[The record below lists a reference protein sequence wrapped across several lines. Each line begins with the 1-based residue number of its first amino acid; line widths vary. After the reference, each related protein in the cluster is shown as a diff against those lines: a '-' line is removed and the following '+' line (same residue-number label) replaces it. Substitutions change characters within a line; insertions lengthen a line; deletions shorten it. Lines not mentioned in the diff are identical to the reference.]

1 MPQKWENDYRS
12 YLDFVAW
19 DIVYEWKKK
28 EECMTNYILIVTVI
42 ILLCLFLNKLSSK
55 IGIPVLLAFIILG
68 MLFGTDGLLKISFDN
83 YRIAEEICTVSLI
96 FIMFY
101 GGFGTNWKQ
110 AKPVAGKAVLLST
123 VGVLL
128 TAVTTGFFCYGVL
141 HFRLWESM
149 LIGAVLSST
158 DAASVFSILRS
169 RQLNLKDNTASMLEM
184 ESGSND
190 PCSYMLTVI
199 ILAVMKGGFTGGSLL
214 RLIVLQLV
222 FGILIGVIV
231 AAFGAWVLSQMK
243 NTGDGVDTIFVFSM
257 ALLAYAGAAVL
268 GGNGYL
274 STYLAGLILGNR
286 PLHNKKSLVH
296 FFDGLTGLMQMLI
309 FFLLGLLAFPSA
321 LPGIIPVAFAIA
333 LFLTF
338 VARPVS
344 VFAIL
349 TLFRCPVR
357 QQLLVAW
364 SGLRGAASIVFAI
377 LATVDPAYTKNDLFH
392 IVIFIVLFSISIQG
406 SLLGFMARRLDMID
420 DRNNVMK
427 TFSDYS
433 EEVPVEF
440 VKIAVKK
447 NHPWSG
453 KKIRDIVSL
462 PDLLLVL
469 ILRGEERIVPNG
481 DTVIREGDRI
491 VLSALSPEEHL
502 GLYLSEISIDKE
514 SPWIG
519 LPLSRVKLEEGSL
532 VLVLMREDQVKIP
545 NGNTVIRENDI
556 LVVSQV

>member
-1 MPQKWENDYRS
+1 
-12 YLDFVAW
+12 
-19 DIVYEWKKK
+19 
-28 EECMTNYILIVTVI
+28 MTNYILIVTVI

-141 HFRLWESM
+141 HFRFWESM

-349 TLFRCPVR
+349 TPFRCLVR

>member
-1 MPQKWENDYRS
+1 
-12 YLDFVAW
+12 
-19 DIVYEWKKK
+19 
-28 EECMTNYILIVTVI
+28 MTNYILIVTVI

-55 IGIPVLLAFIILG
+55 LGIPVLLAFILLG
-68 MLFGTDGLLKISFDN
+68 MLFGTDGLLKISFDD
-83 YRIAEEICTVSLI
+83 YKVAEEICTVSLI

-123 VGVLL
+123 LGVLL
-128 TAVTTGFFCYGVL
+128 TAAATGLFCWGVL
-141 HFRLWESM
+141 RFRFWEGM

-169 RQLNLKDNTASMLEM
+169 KRLNLKNNTASMLEM

-199 ILAVMKGGFTGGSLL
+199 ILAVMKGGFTGTSLL
-214 RLIVLQLV
+214 RLVFFQLI
-222 FGILIGVIV
+222 FGILVGVLT
-231 AAFGAWVLSQMK
+231 AAFGSWVLSQMK
-243 NTGDGVDTIFVFSM
+243 NTSDGVDTIFVFSM
-257 ALLAYAGAAVL
+257 ALLSYAGAAIL

-338 VARPVS
+338 VARPLS
-344 VFAIL
+344 VAVIL
-349 TLFRCPVR
+349 TPFRCPVP

-406 SLLGFMARRLDMID
+406 SLLGLIAGKLNMID
-420 DRNNVMK
+420 EKGNVMK

-440 VKIAVKK
+440 VKIMIKK
-447 NHPWSG
+447 NHPWAG
-453 KKIRDIVSL
+453 RMIKDVTSL

-469 ILRGEERIVPNG
+469 ILRGEERIVPKG
-481 DTVIREGDRI
+481 DTVILEGDKI
-491 VLSALSPEEHL
+491 VLSALSPEENL
-502 GLYLSEISIDKE
+502 GLYLSEIEIDKD

-519 LPLSRVKLEEGSL
+519 LPLSRVKLEDGSL
-532 VLVLMREDQVKIP
+532 VLVLMREDHVKIP
-545 NGNTVIRENDI
+545 NGNTVICENDI

>member
-1 MPQKWENDYRS
+1 
-12 YLDFVAW
+12 
-19 DIVYEWKKK
+19 
-28 EECMTNYILIVTVI
+28 MTNYILIVTVI

>member
-1 MPQKWENDYRS
+1 
-12 YLDFVAW
+12 
-19 DIVYEWKKK
+19 
-28 EECMTNYILIVTVI
+28 MTNYILIVTVI

-68 MLFGTDGLLKISFDN
+68 MLFGTDGLLRISFDN

-128 TAVTTGFFCYGVL
+128 TAAATGLFCYGVL
-141 HFRLWESM
+141 RFRFWESM

-243 NTGDGVDTIFVFSM
+243 NAGDGVDTIFVFSM

-349 TLFRCPVR
+349 TPFRCPVR

-502 GLYLSEISIDKE
+502 GLHLSEISIDKE

>member
-1 MPQKWENDYRS
+1 
-12 YLDFVAW
+12 
-19 DIVYEWKKK
+19 
-28 EECMTNYILIVTVI
+28 MTNYILIVTVI

-141 HFRLWESM
+141 HFRFWESM

-349 TLFRCPVR
+349 TPFRCPVR

-406 SLLGFMARRLDMID
+406 SLLGFIARRLDMID

>member
-1 MPQKWENDYRS
+1 
-12 YLDFVAW
+12 
-19 DIVYEWKKK
+19 
-28 EECMTNYILIVTVI
+28 MTNYILIVTVI

-141 HFRLWESM
+141 HFRFWESM

-349 TLFRCPVR
+349 TPFRCPVR

-406 SLLGFMARRLDMID
+406 SLLGFIARRLDMID

-502 GLYLSEISIDKE
+502 GLYLSEIPIDKE